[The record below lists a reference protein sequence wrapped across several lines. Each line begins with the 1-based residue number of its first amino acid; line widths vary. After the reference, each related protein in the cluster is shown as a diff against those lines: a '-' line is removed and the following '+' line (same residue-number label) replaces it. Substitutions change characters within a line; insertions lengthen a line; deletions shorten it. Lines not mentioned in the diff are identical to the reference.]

1 VNARVRRRSDR
12 TAVGRQA
19 LCAAALLAIAGHTQ
33 AAHAAPTAQGERHD
47 AALQAFSAAMGGRKA
62 DTLAAVA
69 VEAVAADRRSAATGD
84 DGWSLTPQYTALV
97 RFGLWDEMLA
107 VLPPDPRCAGLTAG
121 YLYARGVALAAR
133 GRIPE
138 AQATL
143 ARLEELAA
151 TLPAD
156 APAGAN
162 TLRAVL
168 EVAAPIVAA
177 RIAASEYRS
186 AAAIALLRQAVAAE
200 DRLAPD
206 EPSDWFFP
214 ARHLLGAEL
223 LEAARARDAADVY
236 RADLERHPG
245 NGWSLY
251 GLAAAFQ
258 AQGRAKQAADVRRKF
273 NSAWQHADVR
283 LVASA
288 FWFAGPDTTS
298 CECQR
303 EAVVG
308 GSGAR

>member
-1 VNARVRRRSDR
+1 VKPGVRRRSDR
-12 TAVGRQA
+12 TAVGRHA
-19 LCAAALLAIAGHTQ
+19 LCASALLAIAGHTQ
-33 AAHAAPTAQGERHD
+33 AAHAAATAQGARQV
-47 AALQAFSAAMGGRKA
+47 AALQAFSAAMEGRKA

-69 VEAVAADRRSAATGD
+69 IEAAATARMTTDTDD
-84 DGWSLTPQYTALV
+84 DGWGLTPQYTALV

-107 VLPPDPRCAGLTAG
+107 VLPPDPRRAGLTAG

-143 ARLEELAA
+143 ARLQHLAA
-151 TLPAD
+151 TVPAA

-168 EVAAPIVAA
+168 EVAEPIVAA
-177 RIAASEYRS
+177 RIAASEYRN
-186 AAAIALLRQAVAAE
+186 AVAIALLRQAVAAE

-206 EPSDWFFP
+206 EPPDWFFP
-214 ARHLLGAEL
+214 TRHLLGAQL
-223 LEAARARDAADVY
+223 LEAGRAAEAAEVY
-236 RADLERHPG
+236 RADLERHPHD
-245 NGWSLY
+245 GWSLY
-251 GLAAAFQ
+251 GLASALQ
-258 AQGRAKQAADVRRKF
+258 AQGRIKQAVDVRQQF
-273 NSAWQHADVR
+273 DSAWQHADVR

-288 FWFAGPDTTS
+288 FWFTGPDTTS

-303 EAVVG
+303 EAVG